1 MPTPASLTLL
11 TNPASTGNRA
21 APGWF
26 HEFLAGEAS
35 VTIVDAATP
44 AAVSTAV
51 QECVRRK
58 DDMLIVNGG
67 DGTADLVFS
76 TLVTIGAADGPT
88 IFILPSGK
96 TNMTTAAWCGV
107 KDPRDALRRLLALR
121 RQGDVRRYTVPRPII
136 EVRRGDKQQ
145 TLHGAFF
152 GAADVVDGIM
162 MCRRSIY
169 PLGLPN
175 AISHAAAISLMSW
188 RAILG
193 GSGKVVSATWPGG
206 GEDGT
211 FFFVGVTTLD
221 HLILGLAPDVPNLG
235 KGVAYISLGAGPRAL
250 LAALPSILSG
260 QLTPGFRRAVRHLS
274 QVTLR
279 LTGAFTLDGE
289 LYEADANSPI
299 EIAAVGP
306 LNVIKL
312 PAP

>member
-188 RAILG
+188 RAIL
-193 GSGKVVSATWPGG
+193 
-206 GEDGT
+206 ED
-211 FFFVGVTTLD
+211 
-221 HLILGLAPDVPNLG
+221 
-235 KGVAYISLGAGPRAL
+235 RA
-250 LAALPSILSG
+250 
-260 QLTPGFRRAVRHLS
+260 RW
-274 QVTLR
+274 
-279 LTGAFTLDGE
+279 
-289 LYEADANSPI
+289 
-299 EIAAVGP
+299 
-306 LNVIKL
+306 
-312 PAP
+312 